1 MILRNILLVVLLSCF
16 YSSLK
21 AECTAETIGL
31 CTPSTEEVIVES
43 IVEESSQD
51 STGIKT
57 VTTTTVDTTSTIIT
71 NQNSGD
77 LLDGANGYVTSTK
90 EGDMDSDWGG
100 IGSASMPTGSYCNEL
115 GTDRCAEITSS
126 TLTTFY
132 QEIDISSLD
141 ITNGGR
147 TNYTIKVDKQ
157 DSQDRIY
164 MKIHGNNGNEQIFKG
179 TNILSETGVTSGY
192 QLYSGG
198 FDFGG
203 VLNTITIEIGGQD
216 INLSVGVLFD
226 DVSINVLY
234 NVVNTIVTQHIQN
247 IEEFL
252 TLDYEQDVN
261 DVAEMIFENNEIKD
275 DFNFEPIE
283 KPMDEFS
290 FETVETEMQEFE
302 MEFEMEMDM
311 NMDYDIP
318 MDMPTTVT
326 IMPDG
331 SMEME
336 MPTEMTM
343 ASVEMEME
351 MDMPSPEMKNESMEM
366 DIETTEEPT
375 MDMPKTVDNE
385 PDMETDMD
393 AEPEQ
398 TDEPKQEPEPEVK
411 EEIKEPESAEM
422 EQDAEEEPKE
432 IEEPKKEPEE
442 IEKAKEEPKEEPKK
456 EPTAKQKA
464 ATKIVKNMGDK
475 GRYEEANQMKTL
487 IVMQVLGDTKSFF
500 EVNLMLQDIEGF
512 FTDSVLPDTVI
523 VDNNMA
529 QYLMINNSSNMFNS
543 IIDSQYR

>member
-31 CTPSTEEVIVES
+31 CTP
-43 IVEESSQD
+43 
-51 STGIKT
+51 G
-57 VTTTTVDTTSTIIT
+57 VTTETSTTETVETIIT
-71 NQNSGD
+71 NIDSGD
-77 LLDGANGYVTSTK
+77 LLDGDNGFVTTTK

-100 IGSASMPTGSYCNEL
+100 KGSASMPTGSYCNEL

-261 DVAEMIFENNEIKD
+261 DVAEMIFENNEVND

-331 SMEME
+331 SMEMD
-336 MPTEMTM
+336 MPMEMTM

-351 MDMPSPEMKNESMEM
+351 MEMDIQMEV

-385 PDMETDMD
+385 PDMETGMD
-393 AEPEQ
+393 NQPNETEEEIEPAQKDIKEKPDPKEIEQEAEE
-398 TDEPKQEPEPEVK
+398 TETEPEPK
-411 EEIKEPESAEM
+411 
-422 EQDAEEEPKE
+422 KE
-432 IEEPKKEPEE
+432 IEEPKEEPQKE
-442 IEKAKEEPKEEPKK
+442 IKEEPQKESTP
-456 EPTAKQKA
+456 KQKA
-464 ATKIVKNMGDK
+464 ATKIVENMGDK
-475 GRYEEANQMKTL
+475 GRYEEGNQIKTL
-487 IVMQVLGDTKSFF
+487 IVMQVLGNTKTFF
-500 EVNLMLQDIEGF
+500 ESNIILQDVEGF
-512 FTDSVLPDTVI
+512 FTNESLPDTMI
-523 VDNNMA
+523 PTNNMA
-529 QYLMINNSSNMFNS
+529 QYFLFGGSNSLMDQLV
-543 IIDSQYR
+543 DSQYK

>member
-31 CTPSTEEVIVES
+31 CTP
-43 IVEESSQD
+43 
-51 STGIKT
+51 G
-57 VTTTTVDTTSTIIT
+57 VTTETSTTETVETIIT
-71 NQNSGD
+71 NIDSGD
-77 LLDGANGYVTSTK
+77 LLDGDNGFVTTTK

-100 IGSASMPTGSYCNEL
+100 KGSASMPTGSYCNEL

-164 MKIHGNNGNEQIFKG
+164 MKIHGNNGNEQIFTG
-179 TNILSETGVTSGY
+179 TDVLSETGVTSGY

-247 IEEFL
+247 MEEFL

-261 DVAEMIFENNEIKD
+261 DVAEMIFENNEVND

-331 SMEME
+331 SMEMD
-336 MPTEMTM
+336 MPMEMTM

-351 MDMPSPEMKNESMEM
+351 MEMDIQMEV

-385 PDMETDMD
+385 PDMETGMD
-393 AEPEQ
+393 NQPNETEEEIEPAQKDIKEKPDPKEIEQEAEE
-398 TDEPKQEPEPEVK
+398 TETEPEPK
-411 EEIKEPESAEM
+411 
-422 EQDAEEEPKE
+422 KE
-432 IEEPKKEPEE
+432 IEEPKEEPQKE
-442 IEKAKEEPKEEPKK
+442 IKEEPQKESTP
-456 EPTAKQKA
+456 KQKA
-464 ATKIVKNMGDK
+464 ATKIVENMGDK
-475 GRYEEANQMKTL
+475 GRYEEGNQIKTL
-487 IVMQVLGDTKSFF
+487 IVMQVLGNTKTFF
-500 EVNLMLQDIEGF
+500 ESNIILQDVEGF
-512 FTDSVLPDTVI
+512 FTNESLPDTMI
-523 VDNNMA
+523 PTNNMA
-529 QYLMINNSSNMFNS
+529 QYFLFGGSNSLMDQLV
-543 IIDSQYR
+543 DSQYK

>member
-31 CTPSTEEVIVES
+31 CTP
-43 IVEESSQD
+43 
-51 STGIKT
+51 G
-57 VTTTTVDTTSTIIT
+57 VTTETSTTETVETIIT
-71 NQNSGD
+71 NIDSGD
-77 LLDGANGYVTSTK
+77 LLDGDNGFVTTTK

-100 IGSASMPTGSYCNEL
+100 KGSASMPTGSYCNEL

-164 MKIHGNNGNEQIFKG
+164 MKIHGNNGNEQIFTG
-179 TNILSETGVTSGY
+179 TDVLSETGVTSGY

-247 IEEFL
+247 MEEFL

-261 DVAEMIFENNEIKD
+261 DVAEMIFENNEVND

-331 SMEME
+331 SMEMD
-336 MPTEMTM
+336 MPMEMTM

-351 MDMPSPEMKNESMEM
+351 MDIQMEV

-385 PDMETDMD
+385 PDMEANMD
-393 AEPEQ
+393 SEPNESQ
-398 TDEPKQEPEPEVK
+398 EMEAPEEDVGESKLEKPEPEPEQ
-411 EEIKEPESAEM
+411 EEETEEPEPEKV
-422 EQDAEEEPKE
+422 EQEAEETEAEPTE
-432 IEEPKKEPEE
+432 SEPEPEE
-442 IEKAKEEPKEEPKK
+442 EIEEPKEEPKK

-475 GRYEEANQMKTL
+475 GRYEEGNQIKTL
-487 IVMQVLGDTKSFF
+487 IVMQVLGNTKTFF
-500 EVNLMLQDIEGF
+500 ESNIILQDVEGF
-512 FTDSVLPDTVI
+512 FTNESLPDTMI
-523 VDNNMA
+523 PTNNMA
-529 QYLMINNSSNMFNS
+529 QYFLFGGSNSLMDQLV
-543 IIDSQYR
+543 DSQYK

>member
-31 CTPSTEEVIVES
+31 CTP
-43 IVEESSQD
+43 
-51 STGIKT
+51 G
-57 VTTTTVDTTSTIIT
+57 VTTETSTTETVETIIT
-71 NQNSGD
+71 NIDSGD
-77 LLDGANGYVTSTK
+77 LLDGDNGFVTTTK

-100 IGSASMPTGSYCNEL
+100 KGSASMPTGSYCNEL

-164 MKIHGNNGNEQIFKG
+164 MKIHGNNGNEQIFTG
-179 TNILSETGVTSGY
+179 TDVLSETGVTSGY

-247 IEEFL
+247 MEEFL

-261 DVAEMIFENNEIKD
+261 DVAEMIFENNEVND

-331 SMEME
+331 SMEMD
-336 MPTEMTM
+336 MPMEMTM

-351 MDMPSPEMKNESMEM
+351 MEM
-366 DIETTEEPT
+366 DIQMEVNIETTEEPT

-385 PDMETDMD
+385 PDMETGMD
-393 AEPEQ
+393 NQPNETEEEIEPAQKDIKEKPDPKEIEQEAEE
-398 TDEPKQEPEPEVK
+398 TETEPEPK
-411 EEIKEPESAEM
+411 
-422 EQDAEEEPKE
+422 KE
-432 IEEPKKEPEE
+432 IEEPKEEPQKE
-442 IEKAKEEPKEEPKK
+442 IKEEPQKESTP
-456 EPTAKQKA
+456 KQKA
-464 ATKIVKNMGDK
+464 ATKIVENMGDK
-475 GRYEEANQMKTL
+475 GRYEEGNQIKTL
-487 IVMQVLGDTKSFF
+487 IVMQVLGNTKTFF
-500 EVNLMLQDIEGF
+500 ESNIILQDVEGF
-512 FTDSVLPDTVI
+512 FTNESLPDTMI
-523 VDNNMA
+523 PTNNMA
-529 QYLMINNSSNMFNS
+529 QYFLFGGSNSLMDQLV
-543 IIDSQYR
+543 DSQYK

>member
-1 MILRNILLVVLLSCF
+1 MLSLLLLPFCF
-16 YSSLK
+16 DAK
-21 AECTAETIGL
+21 AECTTETIGL
-31 CTPSTEEVIVES
+31 CAPGVTFETSTTETVE
-43 IVEESSQD
+43 
-51 STGIKT
+51 TT
-57 VTTTTVDTTSTIIT
+57 VT
-71 NQNSGD
+71 NQDSGD
-77 LLDGANGYVTSTK
+77 LLDGINDYVTSTK

-100 IGSASMPTGSYCNEL
+100 QGSASMPTGSYCNEL

-226 DVSINVLY
+226 DVTINVLY

-247 IEEFL
+247 MEEFL

-302 MEFEMEMDM
+302 MDFQMDMDM
-311 NMDYDIP
+311 NMEYDIP

-331 SMEME
+331 SMEMDAP
-336 MPTEMTM
+336 MEMTM
-343 ASVEMEME
+343 ASVEME
-351 MDMPSPEMKNESMEM
+351 MEM

-375 MDMPKTVDNE
+375 MDMPKTMDNE
-385 PDMETDMD
+385 PDMETNMD
-393 AEPEQ
+393 SEPN
-398 TDEPKQEPEPEVK
+398 EPQEMEAPEEDVGESKLEPEPE
-411 EEIKEPESAEM
+411 PEQQE
-422 EQDAEEEPKE
+422 E
-432 IEEPKKEPEE
+432 IEEPKPEKVEQEAEETEAEPTESEPEPEEE
-442 IEKAKEEPKEEPKK
+442 IEKPKEEPKK

-475 GRYEEANQMKTL
+475 GRYEEGNQIKTL

-500 EVNLMLQDIEGF
+500 NSQLTIPDIEGF
-512 FTDSVLPDTVI
+512 FTNDSLPDTMLS
-523 VDNNMA
+523 DNNVA
-529 QYLMINNSSNMFNS
+529 QYLLFGGSNSLMDQLV
-543 IIDSQYR
+543 DSQYK

>member
-198 FDFGG
+198 FNFGG

-234 NVVNTIVTQHIQN
+234 NVVNTIVTQHITT
-247 IEEFL
+247 IEQFISL
-252 TLDYEQDVN
+252 NLDYEQDV
-261 DVAEMIFENNEIKD
+261 
-275 DFNFEPIE
+275 
-283 KPMDEFS
+283 
-290 FETVETEMQEFE
+290 
-302 MEFEMEMDM
+302 
-311 NMDYDIP
+311 
-318 MDMPTTVT
+318 
-326 IMPDG
+326 
-331 SMEME
+331 
-336 MPTEMTM
+336 
-343 ASVEMEME
+343 
-351 MDMPSPEMKNESMEM
+351 
-366 DIETTEEPT
+366 
-375 MDMPKTVDNE
+375 
-385 PDMETDMD
+385 
-393 AEPEQ
+393 
-398 TDEPKQEPEPEVK
+398 
-411 EEIKEPESAEM
+411 
-422 EQDAEEEPKE
+422 
-432 IEEPKKEPEE
+432 
-442 IEKAKEEPKEEPKK
+442 
-456 EPTAKQKA
+456 
-464 ATKIVKNMGDK
+464 
-475 GRYEEANQMKTL
+475 
-487 IVMQVLGDTKSFF
+487 
-500 EVNLMLQDIEGF
+500 
-512 FTDSVLPDTVI
+512 
-523 VDNNMA
+523 
-529 QYLMINNSSNMFNS
+529 
-543 IIDSQYR
+543 

>member
-31 CTPSTEEVIVES
+31 CTP
-43 IVEESSQD
+43 
-51 STGIKT
+51 G
-57 VTTTTVDTTSTIIT
+57 VTTETSTTETVETIIT
-71 NQNSGD
+71 NIDSGD
-77 LLDGANGYVTSTK
+77 LLDGNNGFVTTTK

-100 IGSASMPTGSYCNEL
+100 KGSASMPTGSYCNEL

-247 IEEFL
+247 MEEFL

-302 MEFEMEMDM
+302 MEFEMEMDI
-311 NMDYDIP
+311 NMDY
-318 MDMPTTVT
+318 DMPTTVT

-331 SMEME
+331 SMEMD
-336 MPTEMTM
+336 MPMEMTM

-351 MDMPSPEMKNESMEM
+351 MDIQMEI

-375 MDMPKTVDNE
+375 MDMPKTMDNE
-385 PDMETDMD
+385 PDMETNMD
-393 AEPEQ
+393 SEPN
-398 TDEPKQEPEPEVK
+398 EPQEMEAPEEDVGESKLEPEPE
-411 EEIKEPESAEM
+411 S
-422 EQDAEEEPKE
+422 EQQEE
-432 IEEPKKEPEE
+432 IEEPDPEKVEQEAEETKTEPTESESEPEE
-442 IEKAKEEPKEEPKK
+442 EIEEPKEEPKK

-475 GRYEEANQMKTL
+475 GRYEEGNQIKTL
-487 IVMQVLGDTKSFF
+487 IVMQVLGNTKTFF
-500 EVNLMLQDIEGF
+500 ESNIILQDVEGF
-512 FTDSVLPDTVI
+512 FTNESLPDTMI
-523 VDNNMA
+523 PTNNMA
-529 QYLMINNSSNMFNS
+529 QYFLFGGSNSLMDQLV
-543 IIDSQYR
+543 DSQYK

>member
-31 CTPSTEEVIVES
+31 CTP
-43 IVEESSQD
+43 
-51 STGIKT
+51 G
-57 VTTTTVDTTSTIIT
+57 VTTETSTTETVETIIT
-71 NQNSGD
+71 NIDSGD
-77 LLDGANGYVTSTK
+77 LLDGDNGFVTTTK

-100 IGSASMPTGSYCNEL
+100 IGCASMPTGSYCNEL

-226 DVSINVLY
+226 DVTINVLY

-247 IEEFL
+247 MEEFL

-302 MEFEMEMDM
+302 MEFEMEMDI
-311 NMDYDIP
+311 NMDY
-318 MDMPTTVT
+318 DMPTTVT

-331 SMEME
+331 SMEMD
-336 MPTEMTM
+336 MPMEMTM

-351 MDMPSPEMKNESMEM
+351 MDIQMEI

-375 MDMPKTVDNE
+375 MDMPKTMDNE
-385 PDMETDMD
+385 PDMETNMD
-393 AEPEQ
+393 SEPN
-398 TDEPKQEPEPEVK
+398 EPQEMEAPEEDVGESKLEPEPE
-411 EEIKEPESAEM
+411 S
-422 EQDAEEEPKE
+422 EQQEE
-432 IEEPKKEPEE
+432 IEEPDPEKVEQEAEETKTEPTESESEPEE
-442 IEKAKEEPKEEPKK
+442 EIEEPKEEPKK

-475 GRYEEANQMKTL
+475 GRYEEGNQIKTL
-487 IVMQVLGDTKSFF
+487 IVMQVLGNTKTFF
-500 EVNLMLQDIEGF
+500 ESNIILQDVEGF
-512 FTDSVLPDTVI
+512 FTNESLPDTMI
-523 VDNNMA
+523 PTNNMA
-529 QYLMINNSSNMFNS
+529 QYFLFGGSNSLMDQLV
-543 IIDSQYR
+543 DSQYK

>member
-31 CTPSTEEVIVES
+31 CTP
-43 IVEESSQD
+43 
-51 STGIKT
+51 G
-57 VTTTTVDTTSTIIT
+57 VTTETSTTETVETIIT
-71 NQNSGD
+71 NIDSGD
-77 LLDGANGYVTSTK
+77 LLDGDNGFVTTTK

-100 IGSASMPTGSYCNEL
+100 KGSASMPTGSYCNEL

-302 MEFEMEMDM
+302 MEFEMEMDI
-311 NMDYDIP
+311 NMDY
-318 MDMPTTVT
+318 DMPTTVT

-331 SMEME
+331 SMEMD
-336 MPTEMTM
+336 MPMEMTM

-351 MDMPSPEMKNESMEM
+351 MDIQMEI

-375 MDMPKTVDNE
+375 MDMPKTMDNE
-385 PDMETDMD
+385 PDMETNMD
-393 AEPEQ
+393 SEPN
-398 TDEPKQEPEPEVK
+398 EPQEMEAPEEDVGESKLEPEPE
-411 EEIKEPESAEM
+411 S
-422 EQDAEEEPKE
+422 EQQEE
-432 IEEPKKEPEE
+432 IEEPDPEKVEQEAEETKTEPTESESEPEE
-442 IEKAKEEPKEEPKK
+442 EIEEPKEEPKK

-475 GRYEEANQMKTL
+475 GRYEEGNQIKTL
-487 IVMQVLGDTKSFF
+487 IVMQVLGNTKTFF
-500 EVNLMLQDIEGF
+500 ESNIILQDVEGF
-512 FTDSVLPDTVI
+512 FTNESLPDTMI
-523 VDNNMA
+523 PTNNMA
-529 QYLMINNSSNMFNS
+529 QYFLFGGSNSLMDQLV
-543 IIDSQYR
+543 DSQYK

>member
-31 CTPSTEEVIVES
+31 CTP
-43 IVEESSQD
+43 
-51 STGIKT
+51 G
-57 VTTTTVDTTSTIIT
+57 VTTETSTTETVETIIT
-71 NQNSGD
+71 NIDSGD
-77 LLDGANGYVTSTK
+77 LLDGDNGFVTTTK

-100 IGSASMPTGSYCNEL
+100 KGSASMPTGSYCNEL

-261 DVAEMIFENNEIKD
+261 DVAEMIFENNEVND

-331 SMEME
+331 SMEMD
-336 MPTEMTM
+336 MPMEMTM

-351 MDMPSPEMKNESMEM
+351 MDIQMEV

-385 PDMETDMD
+385 PDMETNMD
-393 AEPEQ
+393 SEPN
-398 TDEPKQEPEPEVK
+398 EPQEMETPEEDVGESKLESEPEPEQQ
-411 EEIKEPESAEM
+411 EETEEPEPEKV
-422 EQDAEEEPKE
+422 EQEAEETEAEPTE
-432 IEEPKKEPEE
+432 SEPEPEE
-442 IEKAKEEPKEEPKK
+442 EIEEPKEEPKK

-475 GRYEEANQMKTL
+475 GRYEEGNQIKTL
-487 IVMQVLGDTKSFF
+487 IVMQVLGNTKTFF
-500 EVNLMLQDIEGF
+500 ESNIILQDVEGF
-512 FTDSVLPDTVI
+512 FTNESLPDTMI
-523 VDNNMA
+523 PTNNMA
-529 QYLMINNSSNMFNS
+529 QYFLFGGSNSLMDQLV
-543 IIDSQYR
+543 DSQYK

>member
-31 CTPSTEEVIVES
+31 CTP
-43 IVEESSQD
+43 
-51 STGIKT
+51 G
-57 VTTTTVDTTSTIIT
+57 VTTETSTTETVETIIT
-71 NQNSGD
+71 NIDSGD
-77 LLDGANGYVTSTK
+77 LLDGDNGFVTTTK

-100 IGSASMPTGSYCNEL
+100 KGSASMPTGSYCNEL

-302 MEFEMEMDM
+302 MEFEMEMDI
-311 NMDYDIP
+311 NMDY
-318 MDMPTTVT
+318 DMPTTVT

-331 SMEME
+331 SMEMD
-336 MPTEMTM
+336 MPMEMTM

-351 MDMPSPEMKNESMEM
+351 MDIQMEV

-385 PDMETDMD
+385 PDMETNMD
-393 AEPEQ
+393 SEPNESQ
-398 TDEPKQEPEPEVK
+398 EMEAPEEDVGESKLESEPEPEQQ
-411 EEIKEPESAEM
+411 EETEEPEPEKV
-422 EQDAEEEPKE
+422 EQEAEETEAEPTE
-432 IEEPKKEPEE
+432 SEPEPEE
-442 IEKAKEEPKEEPKK
+442 EIEEPKEEPKK

-475 GRYEEANQMKTL
+475 GRYEEGNQIKTL
-487 IVMQVLGDTKSFF
+487 IVMQVLGNTKTFF
-500 EVNLMLQDIEGF
+500 ESNIILQGVEGF
-512 FTDSVLPDTVI
+512 FTNEALPDTMI
-523 VDNNMA
+523 PTNNMA
-529 QYLMINNSSNMFNS
+529 QYFLFGGSNSLMDQLV
-543 IIDSQYR
+543 DSQYK

>member
-31 CTPSTEEVIVES
+31 CTP
-43 IVEESSQD
+43 
-51 STGIKT
+51 G
-57 VTTTTVDTTSTIIT
+57 VTTETSTTETVETIIT
-71 NQNSGD
+71 NIDSGD
-77 LLDGANGYVTSTK
+77 LLDGDNGFVTTTK

-100 IGSASMPTGSYCNEL
+100 KGSASMPTGSYCNEL

-164 MKIHGNNGNEQIFKG
+164 MKIHGNNGNEQIFTG
-179 TNILSETGVTSGY
+179 TDVLSETGVTSGY

-247 IEEFL
+247 MEEFL

-261 DVAEMIFENNEIKD
+261 DVAEMIFENNEVND

-331 SMEME
+331 SMEMD
-336 MPTEMTM
+336 MPMEMTM

-351 MDMPSPEMKNESMEM
+351 MDIQMEV

-385 PDMETDMD
+385 PDMETGMD
-393 AEPEQ
+393 NQPNETEEEIEPAQKDIKEKPDPKEIEQEAEE
-398 TDEPKQEPEPEVK
+398 TETEPEPK
-411 EEIKEPESAEM
+411 
-422 EQDAEEEPKE
+422 KE
-432 IEEPKKEPEE
+432 IEEPKEEPQKE
-442 IEKAKEEPKEEPKK
+442 IKEEPQKESTP
-456 EPTAKQKA
+456 KQKA
-464 ATKIVKNMGDK
+464 ATKIVENMGDK
-475 GRYEEANQMKTL
+475 GRYEEGNQIKTL
-487 IVMQVLGDTKSFF
+487 IVMQVLGNTKTFF
-500 EVNLMLQDIEGF
+500 ESNIILQDVEGF
-512 FTDSVLPDTVI
+512 FTNESLPDTMI
-523 VDNNMA
+523 PTNNMA
-529 QYLMINNSSNMFNS
+529 QYFLFGGSNSLMDQLV
-543 IIDSQYR
+543 DSQYK

>member
-31 CTPSTEEVIVES
+31 CTP
-43 IVEESSQD
+43 
-51 STGIKT
+51 G
-57 VTTTTVDTTSTIIT
+57 VTTETSTTETVETIIT
-71 NQNSGD
+71 NIDSGD
-77 LLDGANGYVTSTK
+77 LLDGNNGFVTTTK

-100 IGSASMPTGSYCNEL
+100 KGSASMPTGSYCNEL

-261 DVAEMIFENNEIKD
+261 DVAEMIFENNEVND

-302 MEFEMEMDM
+302 MEFEMEMDI
-311 NMDYDIP
+311 NMDY
-318 MDMPTTVT
+318 DMPTTVT

-331 SMEME
+331 SMEMD
-336 MPTEMTM
+336 MPMEMTM

-351 MDMPSPEMKNESMEM
+351 MDIQMEI

-375 MDMPKTVDNE
+375 MDMPKTMDNE
-385 PDMETDMD
+385 PDMETNMD
-393 AEPEQ
+393 SEPN
-398 TDEPKQEPEPEVK
+398 EPQEMETPEEDVGESKLEPEPE
-411 EEIKEPESAEM
+411 S
-422 EQDAEEEPKE
+422 EQQEE
-432 IEEPKKEPEE
+432 IEEPDPEKVEQEAEETKTEPTESESEPEE
-442 IEKAKEEPKEEPKK
+442 EIEEPKEEPKK

-475 GRYEEANQMKTL
+475 GRYEEGNQIKTL
-487 IVMQVLGDTKSFF
+487 IVMQVLGNTKTFF
-500 EVNLMLQDIEGF
+500 ESNIILQGVEGF
-512 FTDSVLPDTVI
+512 FTNEALPDTMI
-523 VDNNMA
+523 PTNNMA
-529 QYLMINNSSNMFNS
+529 QYFLFGGSNSLMDQLV
-543 IIDSQYR
+543 DSQYK

>member
-31 CTPSTEEVIVES
+31 CTP
-43 IVEESSQD
+43 
-51 STGIKT
+51 G
-57 VTTTTVDTTSTIIT
+57 VTTETSTTETVETIIT
-71 NQNSGD
+71 NIDSGD
-77 LLDGANGYVTSTK
+77 LLDGDNGFVTTTK

-100 IGSASMPTGSYCNEL
+100 KGSASMPTGSYCNEL

-164 MKIHGNNGNEQIFKG
+164 MKIHGNNGNEQIFTG
-179 TNILSETGVTSGY
+179 TDVLSETGVTSGY

-247 IEEFL
+247 MEEFL

-261 DVAEMIFENNEIKD
+261 DVAEMIFENNEVND

-331 SMEME
+331 SMEMD
-336 MPTEMTM
+336 MPMEMTM

-351 MDMPSPEMKNESMEM
+351 MEMDIQMEV

-385 PDMETDMD
+385 PDMETGMD
-393 AEPEQ
+393 NQPNETEEEIEPAQKDIKEKPDPKEIEQEAEE
-398 TDEPKQEPEPEVK
+398 TETEPEPK
-411 EEIKEPESAEM
+411 
-422 EQDAEEEPKE
+422 KE
-432 IEEPKKEPEE
+432 IEEPKEEPQKE
-442 IEKAKEEPKEEPKK
+442 IKEEPQKESTP
-456 EPTAKQKA
+456 KQKA
-464 ATKIVKNMGDK
+464 ATKIVENMGDK
-475 GRYEEANQMKTL
+475 GRYEEGNQIKTL
-487 IVMQVLGDTKSFF
+487 IVMQVLGNTKTFF
-500 EVNLMLQDIEGF
+500 ESNIILQGVEGF
-512 FTDSVLPDTVI
+512 FTNEALPDTMI
-523 VDNNMA
+523 PTNNMA
-529 QYLMINNSSNMFNS
+529 QYFLFGGSNSLMDQLV
-543 IIDSQYR
+543 DSQYK

>member
-31 CTPSTEEVIVES
+31 CTP
-43 IVEESSQD
+43 
-51 STGIKT
+51 G
-57 VTTTTVDTTSTIIT
+57 VTTETSTTETVETIIT
-71 NQNSGD
+71 NIDSGD
-77 LLDGANGYVTSTK
+77 LLDGDNGFVTTTK

-100 IGSASMPTGSYCNEL
+100 KGSASMPTGSYCNEL

-261 DVAEMIFENNEIKD
+261 DVAEMIFENNEVND

-302 MEFEMEMDM
+302 MEFEMEMDI
-311 NMDYDIP
+311 NMDY
-318 MDMPTTVT
+318 DMPTTVT

-331 SMEME
+331 SMEMD
-336 MPTEMTM
+336 MPMEMTM

-351 MDMPSPEMKNESMEM
+351 MDIQMEI

-375 MDMPKTVDNE
+375 MDMPKTMDNE
-385 PDMETDMD
+385 PDMETNMD
-393 AEPEQ
+393 SEPN
-398 TDEPKQEPEPEVK
+398 EPQEMEAPEEDVGESKLEPEPE
-411 EEIKEPESAEM
+411 S
-422 EQDAEEEPKE
+422 EQQEE
-432 IEEPKKEPEE
+432 IEEPDPEKVEQEAEETKTEPTESESEPEE
-442 IEKAKEEPKEEPKK
+442 EIEEPKEEPKK

-475 GRYEEANQMKTL
+475 GRYEEGNQIKTL
-487 IVMQVLGDTKSFF
+487 IVMQVLGNTKTFF
-500 EVNLMLQDIEGF
+500 ESNIILQDVEGF
-512 FTDSVLPDTVI
+512 FTNESLPDTMI
-523 VDNNMA
+523 PTNNMA
-529 QYLMINNSSNMFNS
+529 QYFLFGGSNSLMDQLV
-543 IIDSQYR
+543 DSQYK

>member
-31 CTPSTEEVIVES
+31 CTP
-43 IVEESSQD
+43 
-51 STGIKT
+51 G
-57 VTTTTVDTTSTIIT
+57 VTTETSTTETVETIIT
-71 NQNSGD
+71 NIDSGD
-77 LLDGANGYVTSTK
+77 LLDGDNGFVTTTK

-100 IGSASMPTGSYCNEL
+100 KGSASMPTGSYCNEL

-164 MKIHGNNGNEQIFKG
+164 MKIHGNNGNEQIFTG
-179 TNILSETGVTSGY
+179 TDVLSETGVTSGY

-247 IEEFL
+247 MEEFL

-261 DVAEMIFENNEIKD
+261 DVAEMIFENNEVND

-331 SMEME
+331 SMEMD
-336 MPTEMTM
+336 MPMEMTM

-351 MDMPSPEMKNESMEM
+351 MEMDIQMEV

-385 PDMETDMD
+385 PDMETGMD
-393 AEPEQ
+393 NQPNETEEEIEPAQKDIKEKPDPKEIEQEAEE
-398 TDEPKQEPEPEVK
+398 TETEPEPK
-411 EEIKEPESAEM
+411 
-422 EQDAEEEPKE
+422 KE
-432 IEEPKKEPEE
+432 IEEPKEEPQKE
-442 IEKAKEEPKEEPKK
+442 IKEEPQKESTP
-456 EPTAKQKA
+456 KQKA
-464 ATKIVKNMGDK
+464 ATKIVENMGDK
-475 GRYEEANQMKTL
+475 GRYEEGNQIKTL
-487 IVMQVLGDTKSFF
+487 IVMQVLGNTKTFF
-500 EVNLMLQDIEGF
+500 ESNIIIQDVEGF
-512 FTDSVLPDTVI
+512 FTNESLPDTMI
-523 VDNNMA
+523 PTNNMA
-529 QYLMINNSSNMFNS
+529 QYFLFGGSNSLMDQLV
-543 IIDSQYR
+543 DSQYK

>member
-226 DVSINVLY
+226 DVTINVLY

-247 IEEFL
+247 MEEFL

-302 MEFEMEMDM
+302 MEFEMEMDI
-311 NMDYDIP
+311 NMDY
-318 MDMPTTVT
+318 DMPTTVT

-331 SMEME
+331 SMEMD
-336 MPTEMTM
+336 MPMEMTM

-351 MDMPSPEMKNESMEM
+351 MDIQMEI

-375 MDMPKTVDNE
+375 MDMPKTMDNE
-385 PDMETDMD
+385 PDMETNMD
-393 AEPEQ
+393 SEPN
-398 TDEPKQEPEPEVK
+398 EPQEMETPEEDVGESKLEPEPE
-411 EEIKEPESAEM
+411 S
-422 EQDAEEEPKE
+422 EQQEE
-432 IEEPKKEPEE
+432 IEEPDPEKVEQEAEETKTEPTESESEPEE
-442 IEKAKEEPKEEPKK
+442 EIEEPKEEPKK

-475 GRYEEANQMKTL
+475 GRYEEGNQIKTL
-487 IVMQVLGDTKSFF
+487 IVMQVLGNTKTFF
-500 EVNLMLQDIEGF
+500 ESNIILQDVEGF
-512 FTDSVLPDTVI
+512 FTNESLPDTMI
-523 VDNNMA
+523 PTNNMA
-529 QYLMINNSSNMFNS
+529 QYFLFGGSNSLMDQLV
-543 IIDSQYR
+543 DSQYK

>member
-31 CTPSTEEVIVES
+31 CTP
-43 IVEESSQD
+43 
-51 STGIKT
+51 G
-57 VTTTTVDTTSTIIT
+57 VTTETSTTETVETIIT
-71 NQNSGD
+71 NIDSGD
-77 LLDGANGYVTSTK
+77 LLDGDNGFVTTTK

-100 IGSASMPTGSYCNEL
+100 KGSASMPTGSYCNEL

-302 MEFEMEMDM
+302 MEFEMEMDI
-311 NMDYDIP
+311 NMDY
-318 MDMPTTVT
+318 DMPTTVT

-331 SMEME
+331 SMEMD
-336 MPTEMTM
+336 MPMEMTM

-351 MDMPSPEMKNESMEM
+351 MDIQMEI

-375 MDMPKTVDNE
+375 MDMPKTMDNE
-385 PDMETDMD
+385 PDMETNMD
-393 AEPEQ
+393 SEPN
-398 TDEPKQEPEPEVK
+398 EPQEMETPEEDVGESKLEPEPE
-411 EEIKEPESAEM
+411 S
-422 EQDAEEEPKE
+422 EQQEE
-432 IEEPKKEPEE
+432 IEEPDPEKVEQEAEETKTEPTESESEPEE
-442 IEKAKEEPKEEPKK
+442 EIEEPKEEPKK

-475 GRYEEANQMKTL
+475 GRYEEGNQIKTL
-487 IVMQVLGDTKSFF
+487 IVMQVLGNTKTFF
-500 EVNLMLQDIEGF
+500 ESNIILQDVEGF
-512 FTDSVLPDTVI
+512 FTNESLPDTMI
-523 VDNNMA
+523 PTNNMA
-529 QYLMINNSSNMFNS
+529 QYFLFGGSNSLMDQLV
-543 IIDSQYR
+543 DSQYK

>member
-31 CTPSTEEVIVES
+31 CTP
-43 IVEESSQD
+43 
-51 STGIKT
+51 G
-57 VTTTTVDTTSTIIT
+57 VTTETSTTETVETIIT
-71 NQNSGD
+71 NIDSGD
-77 LLDGANGYVTSTK
+77 LLDGDNGFVTTTK

-100 IGSASMPTGSYCNEL
+100 KGSASMPTGSYCNEL

-164 MKIHGNNGNEQIFKG
+164 MKINGNNGNEQIFTG

-247 IEEFL
+247 MEEFL

-302 MEFEMEMDM
+302 MEFEMEMDI
-311 NMDYDIP
+311 NMDY
-318 MDMPTTVT
+318 DMPTTVT

-331 SMEME
+331 SMEMD
-336 MPTEMTM
+336 MPMEMTM

-351 MDMPSPEMKNESMEM
+351 MDIQMEI

-375 MDMPKTVDNE
+375 MDMPKTMDNE
-385 PDMETDMD
+385 PDMETNMD
-393 AEPEQ
+393 SEPN
-398 TDEPKQEPEPEVK
+398 EPQEMEAPEEDVGESKLEPEPE
-411 EEIKEPESAEM
+411 S
-422 EQDAEEEPKE
+422 EQQEE
-432 IEEPKKEPEE
+432 IEEPDPEKVEQEAEETKTEPTESESEPEE
-442 IEKAKEEPKEEPKK
+442 EIEEPKEEPKK

-475 GRYEEANQMKTL
+475 GRYEEGNQIKTL
-487 IVMQVLGDTKSFF
+487 IVMQVLGNTKTFF
-500 EVNLMLQDIEGF
+500 ESNIILQGVEGF
-512 FTDSVLPDTVI
+512 FTNEALPDTMI
-523 VDNNMA
+523 PTNNMA
-529 QYLMINNSSNMFNS
+529 QYFLFGGSNSLMDQLV
-543 IIDSQYR
+543 DSQYK